1 MSDEEEKA
9 GSNAISQPEQEE
21 SARLKTAAERK
32 YSSGNLISALKY
44 AKRAHKLHPS
54 LEGLPEMITAF
65 RILRDA
71 AEDAPPC
78 LESTSEIQNPIPDYY
93 KILQVERFSHH
104 STIKKQYK
112 KLALALHP
120 DKSTFTASEEA
131 FKLVGEASRVL
142 SDKIRRKE
150 YDTRL
155 RISMQSKAAEE
166 VGLAAEMAVETFWT
180 ACSACRLLHQFEK
193 KYMGHN
199 LVCPRCKKSFKAVE
213 VKEHTTNDVGVEKS
227 LIRVSSR
234 IRERIA
240 KCGSLGIVEKCG
252 LRVKRKS
259 SSVDEVFERSEMRM
273 SRNNGGN
280 DVLLK
285 DLKSKRVKKLVN
297 GEENMDNNEL
307 RTIRDGGKR
316 AKSREEDTMT
326 LSQMKILVKKE
337 KKQIEGN
344 LMMKEKEDNGENS
357 KANKKGRKNEKEEEK
372 MKMVDLTLKTYK
384 RRVRKDRDMAIINIT
399 SKSPLHSEI
408 EHNMSSRK
416 DNLETEKENR
426 DGNENEKE
434 MSDKREKRERRRVSK
449 YGNWEEVKRE
459 KSKNHEKSDIERLI
473 AKKKGI
479 LEIMPVEDSDF
490 HDFDKDR
497 KGRSFKKGQVWAVY
511 DDDDGMPRHYA
522 LIDQIVSVNPFEVTL
537 SWLLFQ
543 NNGDEDVISLH
554 KMGFYVSCGSFRVS
568 KNTSIKYLNLF
579 SHVVNCERASREV
592 YRIYPMKGSVWAIYR
607 NNALEAE
614 KEDKS
619 VGTDR
624 CYDIVLC
631 LSSYSDI
638 HGLSVGYLE
647 KLPGFRTVF
656 KRKEIGVNAVLILG
670 TNDVKLFSHQ
680 IPAKKLSDEEALR
693 LPKDCWELDPASLTP
708 QLLIGT

>member
-1 MSDEEEKA
+1 MSDGEEKA
-9 GSNAISQPEQEE
+9 GSNAISRPEQEE
-21 SARLKTAAERK
+21 SVRLKTVAERK
-32 YSSGNLISALKY
+32 YTSGNLISALKY

-54 LEGLPEMITAF
+54 LEGLPEMITTF
-65 RILRDA
+65 KILRA
-71 AEDAPPC
+71 AAADAPSF
-78 LESTSEIQNPIPDYY
+78 LESTSEIQNPTPDYY

-120 DKSTFTASEEA
+120 DKSTFAASEEA

-155 RISMQSKAAEE
+155 RISMQSKATEE
-166 VGLAAEMAVETFWT
+166 VGLGAEMAVETFWT
-180 ACSACRLLHQFEK
+180 ACSACRLLHQFER

-199 LVCPRCKKSFKAVE
+199 LVCPMCKKSFKAVE
-213 VKEHTTNDVGVEKS
+213 VKEHTSNGVDVEKS
-227 LIRVSSR
+227 PIRVSSR

-240 KCGSLGIVEKCG
+240 KCGSMGIVEKCG
-252 LRVKRKS
+252 LRVKRKIS
-259 SSVDEVFERSEMRM
+259 NVDELFEKSEMRM
-273 SRNNGGN
+273 SRNNGAN

-285 DLKSKRVKKLVN
+285 DLKSRRVEKLVN

-307 RTIRDGGKR
+307 RTRRDGGKR
-316 AKSREEDTMT
+316 AKSWEDTMT

-344 LMMKEKEDNGENS
+344 LMMKEKEDSGENS

-372 MKMVDLTLKTYK
+372 AEMVDLTLKTYK

-399 SKSPLHSEI
+399 STSPLHSEI
-408 EHNMSSRK
+408 EHDTSSRK

-426 DGNENEKE
+426 DGNEKE
-434 MSDKREKRERRRVSK
+434 MSDKREKRERRPVSK

-459 KSKNHEKSDIERLI
+459 KLKNREKSDIERLI

-543 NNGDEDVISLH
+543 TNGDEDLISLY

-579 SHVVNCERASREV
+579 SHVVNCERASRDV
-592 YRIYPMKGSVWAIYR
+592 YRIYPMKGSVWAIYTSK
-607 NNALEAE
+607 ALEAE
-614 KEDKS
+614 KGDGS
-619 VGTDR
+619 AGTNR

-656 KRKEIGVNAVLILG
+656 KRKEIGVNAVLTLG

-680 IPAKKLSDEEALR
+680 IPAKKLSDEEARR